1 MAQPINQQQPQ
12 TNQPQQPIGLDVNAT
27 RGCHRIPP
35 IRGRE
40 PPYHIGYG
48 TRALWQ

>member
-27 RGCHRIPP
+27 LRTKEGLYLQGSDSGRGEI
-35 IRGRE
+35 
-40 PPYHIGYG
+40 
-48 TRALWQ
+48 